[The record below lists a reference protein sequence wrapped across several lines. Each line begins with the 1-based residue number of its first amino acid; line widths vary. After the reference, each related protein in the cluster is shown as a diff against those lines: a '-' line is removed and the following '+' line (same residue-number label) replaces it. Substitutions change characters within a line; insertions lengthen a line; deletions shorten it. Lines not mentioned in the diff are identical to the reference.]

1 VALNVGVA
9 RAPLEILAAPR
20 IAAASAIFNERYWTG
35 YLMTQT
41 DDMLSQQLRRR
52 ADGSLD
58 MDFYR
63 RRAAKLRSDELGRRL
78 RVAWCGARHWGA
90 AARALT
96 WRGGQAIVTTVR
108 GAGTPVVA
116 TQGDGRRA

>member
-1 VALNVGVA
+1 
-9 RAPLEILAAPR
+9 
-20 IAAASAIFNERYWTG
+20 
-35 YLMTQT
+35 MTQT

-52 ADGSLD
+52 ADGSPD

-90 AARALT
+90 AAHALT

-108 GAGTPVVA
+108 DAGTSVVA